1 MSNGESLCFV
11 HMPAQYLSES
21 RYNFKLIT
29 ISLFVF
35 PNTIMGVFVS
45 GEVLLLL
52 LGTSEGE
59 VAIFTVY
66 FYNVLHSYI
75 CKCVPLYGMYVHTSN
90 IPQYFEW
97 VVVLL

>member
-1 MSNGESLCFV
+1 MSNGESLCFL
-11 HMPAQYLSES
+11 HIPAQCLSGS
-21 RYNFKLIT
+21 KYFQIT

-35 PNTIMGVFVS
+35 PDTIMMVFVS

-52 LGTSEGE
+52 LGTSEWE
-59 VAIFTVY
+59 VAIFTVC
-66 FYNVLHSYI
+66 FYNVLPYMVCI
-75 CKCVPLYGMYVHTSN
+75 YTSN